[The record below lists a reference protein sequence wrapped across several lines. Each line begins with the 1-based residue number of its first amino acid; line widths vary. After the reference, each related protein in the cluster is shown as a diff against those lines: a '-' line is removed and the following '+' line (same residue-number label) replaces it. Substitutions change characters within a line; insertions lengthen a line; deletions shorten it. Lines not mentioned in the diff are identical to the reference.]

1 MGVCLVMDEIR
12 LILEPTH
19 AHGKFVDHVILATEG
34 GRGRC
39 VTPPTTTT
47 TTTTTIA
54 DAGRGGSRIERHE
67 LTTQSL
73 QKCPTTYSLTGGQA

>member
-34 GRGRC
+34 GRGPC
-39 VTPPTTTT
+39 VTPLLPPPPPPPPSPMPGEEVVASSDT
-47 TTTTTIA
+47 
-54 DAGRGGSRIERHE
+54 S
-67 LTTQSL
+67 
-73 QKCPTTYSLTGGQA
+73 